1 MSSPSS
7 QHPFGPKWMATGVS
21 KGIASGAPLILHPP
35 REVDS
40 RRPFQ
45 GVPAEI
51 ARIKEA
57 LRLVESDIGFL
68 IEKTMKEVGSEE
80 AAIFEAHLM
89 MIQDGELRGPI
100 QNLIESESMIPEL
113 AIRNTFEIQIGIFEA
128 ADSDYLRERAL
139 DLRDLERQLQAA
151 LHPESRPILRFETD
165 GILIAEDLTP
175 SQTLLLD
182 RSRIKG
188 IITEKGGETSHSA
201 IIARTLGIPAI
212 TGVQNAIGALKG
224 FNCLAIDGKEGSI
237 FEVENHHQREYFE
250 SRMLAE
256 QSDLK
261 SLAAFIGKPSVTHDQ
276 HAIRLMGNIGGIVD
290 ARSALESDAEGIGLF
305 RTEFLFMGRKSAPT
319 LAEQKKAYSEILNLF
334 PKQEV
339 VIRTLD
345 IGGDKPI
352 EYIRIAK
359 EENPFL
365 GVRAIR
371 YCMKDLPLFTTQI
384 KAMLLANEHGN
395 LSIMLPMVSRASEV
409 REIKALIDGCHE
421 ELKNNPAYR
430 VMAYKVGAMVEI
442 PSLIFEMKE
451 LKEFAS
457 FVSVGTND
465 LMQYSFAV
473 DRMNPELRNLY
484 TPYHLGFLR
493 MMNLLATSAMEAGL
507 SLGICGELGGQD
519 DLLPLWAAMGF
530 DKLSMTP
537 NEVLPKRRLLS
548 KLTLQ
553 SCRGLLNEVLRAS
566 GESEIKMILST
577 FHRRLAQ

>member
-1 MSSPSS
+1 
-7 QHPFGPKWMATGVS
+7 MATGVS
-21 KGIASGAPLILHPP
+21 KGIASGAPLILYPP

-40 RRPFQ
+40 RRTFQ
-45 GVPAEI
+45 GAPTEI

-89 MIQDGELRGPI
+89 MIQDEELRGPI

-113 AIRNTFEIQIGIFEA
+113 AIRNTFEIQIRVFEA

-212 TGVQNAIGALKG
+212 TGVKNAIGALQG

-290 ARSALESDAEGIGLF
+290 ARAALESDAEGVGLF

-421 ELKNNPAYR
+421 ELKNNPEYR

-451 LKEFAS
+451 LKESAS

-493 MMNLLATSAMEAGL
+493 MMDLLATSAMEAGL

-519 DLLPLWAAMGF
+519 DLLPLWVAMGF

-553 SCRGLLNEVLRAS
+553 SCRGLLNEVLRAP
-566 GESEIKMILST
+566 GETEIKMILST